1 MYSTYFILVPWCS
14 YGQTLANETLNL
26 KCSTDYETMKYDT
39 ISYTCS
45 LRRQICYEHLQ
56 EAMKKVLLMLYY
68 CEKKYAINAK
78 LSDEEQHNTATHF
91 SYYIVH
97 IQRCWLTIYDL
108 LLLIVTN
115 GATRE
120 EMPLFVFLTQGCFL
134 FYMIRIKHNII
145 LFKEHRLCNLGR
157 SLLSYTRAGNKN
169 KNKNNNNTNNNTNN
183 GNSNKASC
191 AHHRHQRLQYSIS
204 GHCSI
209 CFSFLFFF
217 LHFVF
222 KAFVMKC

>member
-39 ISYTCS
+39 IS
-45 LRRQICYEHLQ
+45 
-56 EAMKKVLLMLYY
+56 
-68 CEKKYAINAK
+68 
-78 LSDEEQHNTATHF
+78 
-91 SYYIVH
+91 
-97 IQRCWLTIYDL
+97 
-108 LLLIVTN
+108 
-115 GATRE
+115 
-120 EMPLFVFLTQGCFL
+120 
-134 FYMIRIKHNII
+134 IKHNNI